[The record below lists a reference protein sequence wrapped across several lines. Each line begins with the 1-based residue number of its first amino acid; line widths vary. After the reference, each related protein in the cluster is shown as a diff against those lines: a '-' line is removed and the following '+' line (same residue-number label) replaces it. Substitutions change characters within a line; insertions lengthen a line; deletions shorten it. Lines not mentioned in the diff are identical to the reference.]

1 MCVGAGAW
9 WLRSRRVGEIVHGT
23 TPGLSRLWPVKWVW
37 YSTLCLHRTDS
48 LASRRVGPQA
58 PIESPCEPSWLW
70 ASTMHDLPP
79 TLVSVKNL
87 SKDYRPGGTVVRAL
101 HDVTLDVLP
110 GEFCAFVGP
119 SGCGKSTLLNL
130 IGGLDAPT
138 SGTIALDGRPVTDA
152 SPMEWT
158 RLRRELIGI
167 VFQAFHLIPG
177 LTVAENVALPILL
190 KGKQGHGIA
199 ARIDEVLRAV
209 GMEGRRSHRPSELSG
224 GEQQRVAIA
233 RAIVHR
239 PRLILADEPTGNL
252 DSKQGADI
260 VNLFRTLPQRYGHSV
275 LLVTH
280 SETAAAAADYVWH
293 MRDGRLVNCVRR
305 QA

>member
-1 MCVGAGAW
+1 
-9 WLRSRRVGEIVHGT
+9 
-23 TPGLSRLWPVKWVW
+23 
-37 YSTLCLHRTDS
+37 
-48 LASRRVGPQA
+48 
-58 PIESPCEPSWLW
+58 
-70 ASTMHDLPP
+70 MHDPP
-79 TLVSVKNL
+79 PALVSVKQL
-87 SKDYRPGGTVVRAL
+87 SKEYRHGGTVVRAL

-138 SGTIALDGRPVTDA
+138 SGTIALDGRPVTEA

-190 KGKQGHGIA
+190 KGEQGKGIA

-209 GMEGRRSHRPSELSG
+209 GMDGRRSHRPSELSG

-260 VNLFRTLPQRYGHSV
+260 ISLFRALPQRYGHSV

-280 SETAAAAADYVWH
+280 SESAAAAADYVWH
-293 MRDGRLVNCVRR
+293 MRDGRLVNCVRP